1 MTILSLFIYFF
12 DEKISHPQKH
22 VTSKNQLK
30 NKNKLTL
37 NNKGNNFSGV
47 HKLLSVTCFCAYEI
61 FSSKKKISRLEI
73 VLIISIYNTT
83 LELAVSIALKFYISV
98 VKELELRVRKF
109 LGLILAFVAVTGKK
123 LLNRVT
129 TFYL

>member
-47 HKLLSVTCFCAYEI
+47 HKLLSVTCFCACEI
-61 FSSKKKISRLEI
+61 FSSKKKS
-73 VLIISIYNTT
+73 
-83 LELAVSIALKFYISV
+83 AGLKLS
-98 VKELELRVRKF
+98 
-109 LGLILAFVAVTGKK
+109 
-123 LLNRVT
+123 
-129 TFYL
+129 